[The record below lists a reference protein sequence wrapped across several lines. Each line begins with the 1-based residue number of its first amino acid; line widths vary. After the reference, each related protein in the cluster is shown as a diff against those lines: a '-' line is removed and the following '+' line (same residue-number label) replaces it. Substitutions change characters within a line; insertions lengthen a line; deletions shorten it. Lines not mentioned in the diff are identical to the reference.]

1 MVFLFFLVTIID
13 SFDEICI
20 LIMIHKLDSK
30 LISKTK
36 KKLLLLLLNI
46 WLSYLEVTLHIQ
58 ALKQGSNYTPKKK
71 KKILQYFQFQLQYF
85 QPKKKQ
91 LAFRLVCYSTFSK
104 KNFSFNKISRFQTN
118 PNSLIF
124 DFRFFLVCMSN
135 FYEFKL
141 CFFFLFFFFSHVWI
155 NW

>member
-1 MVFLFFLVTIID
+1 MVFFFFLVTIID

-58 ALKQGSNYTPKKK
+58 A
-71 KKILQYFQFQLQYF
+71 
-85 QPKKKQ
+85 
-91 LAFRLVCYSTFSK
+91 
-104 KNFSFNKISRFQTN
+104 
-118 PNSLIF
+118 
-124 DFRFFLVCMSN
+124 
-135 FYEFKL
+135 
-141 CFFFLFFFFSHVWI
+141 
-155 NW
+155 

>member
-1 MVFLFFLVTIID
+1 
-13 SFDEICI
+13 
-20 LIMIHKLDSK
+20 MIHKLDSK

-71 KKILQYFQFQLQYF
+71 KNSTILLASATILSAKKEVASFQISLLQYFQQ
-85 QPKKKQ
+85 
-91 LAFRLVCYSTFSK
+91 

-141 CFFFLFFFFSHVWI
+141 CFFFLFFFFTCVDKLVI
-155 NW
+155 PYKTTQVK